1 MALLISASVSVA
13 ARCADDPNECTL
25 KKLCEV
31 ATTVDSG
38 NTIWS
43 TASGSS
49 KHVTVAQSLG
59 MECGIT
65 PIVDLCDTDPS
76 ECKLSQMCGKAT
88 TDNAGQVSW
97 DDSAIGYVALAK
109 EYGLSCEVVAKAA
122 VVKNECSTKSAAGC
136 TAEELC
142 NRSVHFVNGERA
154 WDTSSLVWQ
163 AHVAEAKKRG
173 LTCGVVAIV
182 DPCDLKNK
190 LACNDPHMLC
200 RFATFKGEWETQSY
214 LIPYV
219 KEAQKRGLTCG
230 VKAETTSAN
239 QSADLKKVFNVLSV
253 LERKQMQ
260 YALKKLG
267 YYQSTVD
274 GIWGGK
280 TNAALSSFIRSE
292 RIKSRNALFNL
303 TEMVNVPSSFAAP
316 QAIVVAPKRTT
327 TDTAGLS
334 AIISNPSV
342 TGRQAL
348 AVCKPRALLRAE
360 ETARRV
366 KGYNCEGN
374 TCSQNSGEQFAG
386 LIPLLLKTDP
396 ASRAERAS
404 KETYDLVMD
413 ACLAQYGWRD

>member
-1 MALLISASVSVA
+1 MIRIALQKCLTVMALLISASVSSAVSLECMNA
-13 ARCADDPNECTL
+13 PNKCNQ
-25 KKLCEV
+25 K
-31 ATTVDSG
+31 
-38 NTIWS
+38 
-43 TASGSS
+43 
-49 KHVTVAQSLG
+49 
-59 MECGIT
+59 
-65 PIVDLCDTDPS
+65 DLCM
-76 ECKLSQMCGKAT
+76 LAI
-88 TDNAGQVSW
+88 DN
-97 DDSAIGYVALAK
+97 
-109 EYGLSCEVVAKAA
+109 
-122 VVKNECSTKSAAGC
+122 STNK
-136 TAEELC
+136 
-142 NRSVHFVNGERA
+142 
-154 WDTSSLVWQ
+154 WDTRSRYV
-163 AHVAEAKKRG
+163 
-173 LTCGVVAIV
+173 
-182 DPCDLKNK
+182 
-190 LACNDPHMLC
+190 
-200 RFATFKGEWETQSY
+200 
-214 LIPYV
+214 IPYV

-239 QSADLKKVFNVLSV
+239 QSAELKKVFNVLSV